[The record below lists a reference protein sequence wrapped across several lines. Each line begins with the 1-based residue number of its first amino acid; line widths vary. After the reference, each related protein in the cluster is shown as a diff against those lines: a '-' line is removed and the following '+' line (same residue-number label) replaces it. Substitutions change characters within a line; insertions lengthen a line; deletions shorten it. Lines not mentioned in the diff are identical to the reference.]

1 MEESVWICRNLTRF
15 WITTQKILMSKF
27 NQGLQD
33 KNWIIFWNLM
43 VFGFPLIQVR
53 IYLLPHLFT
62 QNYSHNQQLGIFK
75 KTPHCAK
82 NYLHNQQL
90 GILKKYRFFTAI
102 FFYQRNQ
109 IKLYFQITKNMKAL
123 LIYSN
128 RKCKIILGCPWLT
141 WFPLTC
147 FPVIKE

>member
-1 MEESVWICRNLTRF
+1 
-15 WITTQKILMSKF
+15 
-27 NQGLQD
+27 
-33 KNWIIFWNLM
+33 M

-90 GILKKYRFFTAI
+90 GILKNIGFLMLSSLSKKS
-102 FFYQRNQ
+102 N
-109 IKLYFQITKNMKAL
+109 KAPYPDYKKHEGTPN
-123 LIYSN
+123 I
-128 RKCKIILGCPWLT
+128 
-141 WFPLTC
+141 
-147 FPVIKE
+147 

>member
-43 VFGFPLIQVR
+43 VFGFLLIQVR
-53 IYLLPHLFT
+53 IYLLPHLFI

-90 GILKKYRFFTAI
+90 GILKIHCFFTAI
-102 FFYQRNQ
+102 FFYQRRSN
-109 IKLYFQITKNMKAL
+109 KAPYPDYEKHKGTPNTY
-123 LIYSN
+123 IAIESA
-128 RKCKIILGCPWLT
+128 K
-141 WFPLTC
+141 
-147 FPVIKE
+147 